1 MVWIKTLAWLLLSAF
16 LITVGMVLLI
26 SLALLTF
33 SGSDFYAS
41 LRTLLPWLPLLV
53 FGLSLTGALFF
64 GLLTPLVVQRGLN
77 LQRLGAT
84 PREQLA
90 TTVANELAQRLGMPA
105 PQLYQFSAAVP
116 NAFVLG
122 MGRQHAWLVLSSGL
136 LQSASDAELR
146 AAIAHEMAHV
156 YFGDMSSMQL
166 LLGTSIVVAFAV
178 AQILTML
185 FHTPQQSRSI
195 LLSAL
200 QVVIFLFAL
209 LPIAWFSRRR
219 EYAADR
225 FAAEQYGAAGMIS
238 LLRRRASANTQ
249 DDCCGPLAALAT
261 FGESGGILAGHPTLE
276 QRIAALQR
284 KYLALKWES

>member
-1 MVWIKTLAWLLLSAF
+1 MVWIKTLAWLLLSAC
-16 LITVGMVLLI
+16 LITVGIVLVI
-26 SLALLTF
+26 FLALLPF
-33 SGSDFYAS
+33 SGSDLSSS
-41 LRTLLPWLPLLV
+41 LHTLLPWLPLLV
-53 FGLSLTGALFF
+53 FGWSLFGALFF
-64 GLLTPLVVQRGLN
+64 GLLTPLVVQRGLH

-84 PREQLA
+84 PREHFA
-90 TTVANELAQRLGMPA
+90 TAVANELAQRLGMPA
-105 PQLYQFSAAVP
+105 PQLYRFSAAGP

-122 MGRQHAWLVLSSGL
+122 MGRQHAWLVLSSDL

-156 YFGDMSSMQL
+156 YHGDMLSMQL
-166 LLGTSIVVAFAV
+166 LLGTSIVAAFAL

-185 FHTPQQSRSI
+185 FHTSQQSRSL

-200 QVVIFLFAL
+200 QVVLFLFAL

-225 FAAEQYGAAGMIS
+225 FAAEQYGVAGMMS
-238 LLRRRASANTQ
+238 LLRRRVSANTQ

-261 FGESGGILAGHPTLE
+261 FGQSRGLLAGHPTLE
-276 QRIAALQR
+276 QRITALQR
-284 KYLALKWES
+284 KYPAR